1 MSRVQEER
9 SGVDRTEERR
19 GDPAHGGLW
28 KAGGR
33 ADGSRVKQAVHLRTA
48 LRELLPA
55 ILQIAFEDTGRGEG
69 NQEVSPARN
78 TV

>member
-9 SGVDRTEERR
+9 PGVDRTEERR
-19 GDPAHGGLW
+19 GDPAHGGLR
-28 KAGGR
+28 KAGR
-33 ADGSRVKQAVHLRTA
+33 HTDGSGVKQAVHLRTA

-55 ILQIAFEDTGRGEG
+55 VLQIAFEDTGRGEG
-69 NQEVSPARN
+69 NQEVPPARN